1 MNQIEGI
8 LSVTPEDVTAIP
20 STDYL
25 HKTAVNY
32 AAKCI
37 KLEDTIAR
45 IKLICDYALNYDVDL
60 THALEEI
67 SKILEEG
74 KKV

>member
-1 MNQIEGI
+1 MDKIKAI
-8 LSVTPEDVTAIP
+8 LSIQPEDVAQIP
-20 STDYL
+20 SNEHL
-25 HKTAVNY
+25 HKVAVDY
-32 AAKCI
+32 ATKCI

-45 IKLICDYALNYDVDL
+45 IKLICDYALNYEVDL